1 MGRESGVATGGESEN
16 SEGYKR
22 GQGRERERERERERA
37 TFTVFCYTGV
47 GRQRHDI
54 FSRLQKRVS

>member
-1 MGRESGVATGGESEN
+1 MGRESGVARGPGESEN

-22 GQGRERERERERERA
+22 GQGRERERERA